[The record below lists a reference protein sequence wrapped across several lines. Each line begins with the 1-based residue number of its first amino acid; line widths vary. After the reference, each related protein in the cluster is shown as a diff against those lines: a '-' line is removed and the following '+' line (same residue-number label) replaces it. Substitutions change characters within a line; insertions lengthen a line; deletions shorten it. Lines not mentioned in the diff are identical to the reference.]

1 LRKIRIKTA
10 SRLHFG
16 LIDLNGDLGRIDGG
30 IGMALNNPNSI
41 IEASPEDKDIIIES
55 RTQSETIKEIAEKV
69 LKYLNLDKGIKI
81 KVKELIPPHVGLGS
95 KTQLS
100 LGIASLITRIYT
112 PTLYPDFELAKI
124 TKRGGTSGIGVNV
137 FSKGGFIL
145 DGGHTYG
152 KDKDK
157 EAILPSSASNAP
169 PANPLVRYEV
179 PDNWY
184 FVITIPN
191 AGKHIH
197 GINEVNIF
205 KERCPISSE
214 EVGKVSRLILMKIL
228 PSIAFKSIEM
238 FGEGL
243 TELQKV
249 GFKKHEVELQPQLIK
264 DIMKFYLDNG
274 AHGAGISSFGSVTY
288 GLILGSGNAKRLK
301 KKTED
306 FLESNE
312 GGTVFISNPNNT
324 GATIYEFS

>member
-1 LRKIRIKTA
+1 MRRIRIKTA

-16 LIDLNGDLGRIDGG
+16 LIDLNGELGRIDGG
-30 IGMALNNPNSI
+30 IGIALNNPNSI

-55 RTQSETIKEIAEKV
+55 RTQTDTIKEIAEKV
-69 LKYLNLDKGIKI
+69 LKHLNLDKGIKI

-100 LGIASLITRIYT
+100 LGIASLITRIYSNT
-112 PTLYPDFELAKI
+112 IYPDYELARI
-124 TKRGGTSGIGVNV
+124 TGRGGTSGIGVNV

-145 DGGHTYG
+145 DGGHTFG

-157 EAILPSSASNAP
+157 ESILPSSASSAP
-169 PANPLVRYEV
+169 PASPLVRYEI

-205 KERCPISSE
+205 KKYCPISAE
-214 EVGKVSRLILMKIL
+214 EVGKVSRLVLMKIL
-228 PSIAFKSIEM
+228 PSIAFKNIRM

-243 TELQKV
+243 SGLQEI
-249 GFKKHEVELQPQLIK
+249 GFKKHEIELQPQIIK
-264 DIMKFYLDNG
+264 DLMKFYLDNG

-288 GLILGSGNAKRLK
+288 ALILGSGNAKRLK

-312 GGTVFISNPNNT
+312 GGTVFISKPNNS

>member
-1 LRKIRIKTA
+1 MRRIRIKTA

-30 IGMALNNPNSI
+30 IGIALNNPNSI
-41 IEASPEDKDIIIES
+41 IEASPEQKEIIIES

-69 LKYLNLDKGIKI
+69 LKYLNLEKGIRIKI
-81 KVKELIPPHVGLGS
+81 KELIPQHVGLGS

-112 PTLYPDFELAKI
+112 NTIYPDYELAKI
-124 TKRGGTSGIGVNV
+124 TGRGGTSGIGVNV

-145 DGGHTYG
+145 DGGHSFG
-152 KDKDK
+152 SDKDK
-157 EAILPSSASNAP
+157 NSILPSSASNAP
-169 PANPLVRYEV
+169 PASPLLRYEI

-184 FVITIPN
+184 FVITISN

-197 GINEVNIF
+197 GDKEVNIF
-205 KERCPISSE
+205 QKYCPIPAE

-228 PSIAFKSIEM
+228 PSIAFRSIEL

-249 GFKKHEVELQPQLIK
+249 GFKKHEVELQPQIIK
-264 DIMKFYLDNG
+264 DVMNFYLENG
-274 AHGAGISSFGSVTY
+274 ALGAGISSFGCVTY

-306 FLESNE
+306 FLENNE
-312 GGTVFISNPNNT
+312 GGSVFISNPNNT